1 MTKPPHPVISPAA
14 LAEIY
19 AHAARDYP
27 KECCGIVFG
36 PKAEPAVADRARAC
50 RNIQDQLH
58 AEDPATHPRDAATAY
73 NLAMADLR
81 LVDRGLDA
89 DTPARI
95 IYHSHVDV
103 GAYFS
108 ATDQQAA
115 LFGDEPAY
123 PVEYLVVDAQKDGAR
138 AGKQFAWDDE
148 RKEFVEVRAYP

>member
-1 MTKPPHPVISPAA
+1 MTKPPHPTLTAAA

-19 AHAARDYP
+19 AHARRDYP

-36 PKAEPAVADRARAC
+36 PKGSDVADQARPC

-58 AEDPATHPRDAATAY
+58 AEDPATHPRDARTAY

-89 DTPARI
+89 GTPAKV
-95 IYHSHVDV
+95 IYHSHIDV

-123 PVEYLVVDAQKDGAR
+123 PVEYVVVDVQKDGTR
-138 AGKQFAWDDE
+138 GCKQFAWDE
-148 RKEFVEVRAYP
+148 EQKTFVEVRAYP

>member
-1 MTKPPHPVISPAA
+1 MTRGPHPTLTPAA

-19 AHAARDYP
+19 AHARRDYP

-36 PKAEPAVADRARAC
+36 AKGEAVADRVRTC
-50 RNIQDQLH
+50 RNIQDDLH
-58 AEDPATHPRDAATAY
+58 AEDPATYPRDAATAY
-73 NLAMADLR
+73 NMAMADLR

-89 DTPARI
+89 QTPAKL

-123 PVEYLVVDAQKDGAR
+123 PVEYLVVDVQRDGAR
-138 AGKQFAWDDE
+138 GSKQFAWDDQQ
-148 RKEFVEVRAYP
+148 KAFVEVRAYP